1 MPWEAVIEW
10 NQNSLSHKAT
20 KTPLSSLSKTALWV
34 WLGSDCPE
42 FRKQFLPKC
51 VWLGENEWQCSAAG
65 AAAGSKIIKCH
76 YFINRVNVFK
86 LSLNHQ
92 LLTK

>member
-20 KTPLSSLSKTALWV
+20 KTPLSSLSKAALC
-34 WLGSDCPE
+34 LGSADCPE
-42 FRKQFLPKC
+42 FRKQFLSKC
-51 VWLGENEWQCSAAG
+51 VWLGETEWQCSAAG

-76 YFINRVNVFK
+76 YLINRY
-86 LSLNHQ
+86 S
-92 LLTK
+92 